1 MSSSFGICFSPTP
14 KLTLFI
20 TTSNAEKPWNTMSH
34 GPWDITFFRQIQLE
48 NVRSNPIG
56 YDLIAT
62 TELYII
68 IAQWRKRFPAFGWE
82 IFLARKYFRA
92 NFCTWPNM
100 HPFFV
105 CDQRQ
110 HLFASGYFLRTHF
123 RRVRILGSFW
133 PLSRTVRN
141 VIWYWRCLDCFSR
154 KSAIICVRYVKGSYP
169 YLPRCSFQESPR
181 WKWLKDLRA
190 EIYSGSLLW
199 VTFEWNDKMT
209 CCNLKVKQIRCL
221 AWPQC

>member
-1 MSSSFGICFSPTP
+1 
-14 KLTLFI
+14 
-20 TTSNAEKPWNTMSH
+20 
-34 GPWDITFFRQIQLE
+34 
-48 NVRSNPIG
+48 
-56 YDLIAT
+56 
-62 TELYII
+62 
-68 IAQWRKRFPAFGWE
+68 
-82 IFLARKYFRA
+82 
-92 NFCTWPNM
+92 M

-110 HLFASGYFLRTHF
+110 HLFASGCFLRTHF

-141 VIWYWRCLDCFSR
+141 VIWYWRRLDCFSR

-169 YLPRCSFQESPR
+169 CLPRCSFQESPR
-181 WKWLKDLRA
+181 WKWLKDLRV

-221 AWPQC
+221 AWSVLDFAVLFNKQQHCTRVAYSCVSCCSGTKIARK